1 MVDNLKKIAFGLI
14 ILFFVLNIFIFDKY
28 DFNIS
33 IKSKIIDLFGVD
45 TNSTFSNQV
54 FEMECFDCTEETTS
68 SQEYE
73 FECAKC
79 TNPMNY
85 EYVINPKF
93 SICGTK
99 KDKKIKLMAFVI
111 ISPQHFE
118 RRNKIRSS
126 WGNVSLINEKEPDT
140 FRLIFSLALS
150 TNEAINEMV
159 KNESKIYKD
168 ILQIGYNDSYYNL
181 TTKVML
187 SFKWVAKY
195 CSNSIYVIRM
205 NDDIPMNTFGLIKFL
220 NTEIEYKNNTL
231 ICYVLAGGPVPRS
244 KNSKFYI
251 SFEQFNR
258 SNFDTYCEGSA
269 YVVSTDLTKTIYNT
283 SLNVYWFPF
292 SVWLEDVYIGILIKN
307 LSPRFINIA
316 NKYIPIGGQYAGW
329 SKEAKA
335 NLLKSNMKN
344 SLFVYAES
352 ENHNYF
358 WDLFNNKT
366 LK

>member
-1 MVDNLKKIAFGLI
+1 MKYGFKKLALSI
-14 ILFFVLNIFIFDKY
+14 IVAFFVLNLFYFIKIDIDIDSK
-28 DFNIS
+28 
-33 IKSKIIDLFGVD
+33 IKSKFFDLFESESESYLL
-45 TNSTFSNQV
+45 N
-54 FEMECFDCTEETTS
+54 
-68 SQEYE
+68 QEYDL
-73 FECAKC
+73 ECHKC
-79 TNPMNY
+79 TNQMIY
-85 EYVINPKF
+85 EFSINPKF
-93 SICGTK
+93 SICGAK
-99 KDKKIKLMAFVI
+99 KDKNITLLAILI
-111 ISPQHFE
+111 ISPHQFE
-118 RRNKIRSS
+118 RRNQIRSS
-126 WGNVSLINEKEPDT
+126 WGNVSHINEKEPDT

-150 TNEAINEMV
+150 TNTTINEMV
-159 KNESKIYKD
+159 KNESLTHND

-220 NTEIEYKNNTL
+220 NNEVEYKNNTL
-231 ICYVLAGGPVPRS
+231 ICYVLAGPVPRS

-292 SVWLEDVYIGILIKN
+292 SVWLEDVYIGMLIKN

-344 SLFVYAES
+344 LLFIYAES

-358 WDLFNNKT
+358 WNLFNNKT
-366 LK
+366 FL